1 MKTPNLKLACC
12 KTLASKH
19 HDRQWPYATAFV
31 QTKQC
36 KQEQCTLQPL
46 QNHCR
51 SARSTTAAPHCD
63 SPAAMVRTRRQVKE
77 DDAAK
82 AGKRW
87 PYAAA
92 AAIIA
97 IVAAHYYNATV
108 VRSDD
113 LGTGSMF
120 DRIAPHYD
128 RANDFMSLGLHHGW
142 RAALID
148 GLDVQKS
155 DRALDLAT
163 GTADVAILQGKRGA
177 TVLGVDP
184 SQNMLDIGRGKVTEA
199 GLDDVVELVL
209 GDATSLQLNSSI
221 YDKVTISFGIRNIP
235 DIDGALREMRRVAKR
250 GAVLGIL
257 EFALPERGL
266 LAPVA
271 RAFVSVVVPVLGA
284 VLSLSL
290 IHI

>member
-1 MKTPNLKLACC
+1 
-12 KTLASKH
+12 
-19 HDRQWPYATAFV
+19 
-31 QTKQC
+31 
-36 KQEQCTLQPL
+36 
-46 QNHCR
+46 
-51 SARSTTAAPHCD
+51 
-63 SPAAMVRTRRQVKE
+63 MVRTRRQVKE

-82 AGKRW
+82 QQRRW

-92 AAIIA
+92 AAIA
-97 IVAAHYYNATV
+97 AVVAAHYYNATV
-108 VRSDD
+108 KRSDD

-142 RAALID
+142 REALID
-148 GLDVQKS
+148 VLDVQKS

-184 SQNMLDIGRGKVTEA
+184 SKNMLDIGRGKVSEA
-199 GLDDVVELVL
+199 GLDDVVTLEL
-209 GDATSLQLNSSI
+209 GDATALQLNSSI

-235 DIDGALREMRRVAKR
+235 DIDGALREMRRVSKQ
-250 GAVLGIL
+250 GALLGVL
-257 EFALPERGL
+257 EFALPESGL

-284 VLSLSL
+284 VLSGARFDEYAHLARSIAEFPSPDKFRERIAAAGFEAREPQL
-290 IHI
+290 FACGAVVLYVATAV

>member
-1 MKTPNLKLACC
+1 MA
-12 KTLASKH
+12 
-19 HDRQWPYATAFV
+19 
-31 QTKQC
+31 
-36 KQEQCTLQPL
+36 
-46 QNHCR
+46 
-51 SARSTTAAPHCD
+51 
-63 SPAAMVRTRRQVKE
+63 VRTRRQRKQ
-77 DDAAK
+77 DDAEK
-82 AGKRW
+82 KKRW

-108 VRSDD
+108 IRSDD

-128 RANDFMSLGLHHGW
+128 KANDFMSLGLHHGW
-142 RAALID
+142 REALID
-148 GLDVQKS
+148 VLDISKT

-184 SQNMLDIGRGKVTEA
+184 SQNMLEIGRGKVTEA
-199 GLDDVVELVL
+199 GLDDVVRLEL
-209 GDATSLQLNSSI
+209 GDATALQLNSSI
-221 YDKVTISFGIRNIP
+221 YDKITISFGIRNIL
-235 DIDGALREMRRVAKR
+235 DVDQALREMRRVAR
-250 GAVLGIL
+250 PGALLGVL
-257 EFALPERGL
+257 EFALPESGL

-284 VLSLSL
+284 VLSGARFDEYAHLARSIAEFPSPDKFRERIAAAGFEAHEPQL
-290 IHI
+290 FACGAVVLYVATAV

>member
-1 MKTPNLKLACC
+1 
-12 KTLASKH
+12 
-19 HDRQWPYATAFV
+19 
-31 QTKQC
+31 
-36 KQEQCTLQPL
+36 
-46 QNHCR
+46 
-51 SARSTTAAPHCD
+51 
-63 SPAAMVRTRRQVKE
+63 MVRTRRQVKE

-92 AAIIA
+92 AALLA
-97 IVAAHYYNATV
+97 IVAAHYYNSNV
-108 VRSDD
+108 IRSDD
-113 LGTGSMF
+113 LGTGLMF

-142 RAALID
+142 REVLVD
-148 GLDVQKS
+148 VLDVQKS

-177 TVLGVDP
+177 SVLGVDP
-184 SQNMLDIGRGKVTEA
+184 SKNMLAIGRGKVTEA
-199 GLDDVVELVL
+199 GLDDFVKLVE
-209 GDATSLQLNSSI
+209 GDATSLSLNSSI

-235 DIDGALREMRRVAKR
+235 DIDGALHEMRRVSKP
-250 GAVLGIL
+250 GAVLGVL

-284 VLSLSL
+284 VLSGARFDEYAHLARSISEFPAPDKFRERIAAAGFEAREPQL
-290 IHI
+290 FACGAVVLYVATAV

>member
-1 MKTPNLKLACC
+1 
-12 KTLASKH
+12 
-19 HDRQWPYATAFV
+19 
-31 QTKQC
+31 
-36 KQEQCTLQPL
+36 
-46 QNHCR
+46 
-51 SARSTTAAPHCD
+51 
-63 SPAAMVRTRRQVKE
+63 MVRTRRQVKE

-92 AAIIA
+92 VALAAIIT
-97 IVAAHYYNATV
+97 AHYYNATV
-108 VRSDD
+108 IRSDD

-142 RAALID
+142 REVLVEV
-148 GLDVQKS
+148 LDVQKS

-177 TVLGVDP
+177 SVLGVDP
-184 SQNMLDIGRGKVTEA
+184 SKNMLDIGRGKVTEA
-199 GLDDVVELVL
+199 GLDDVVTLEL
-209 GDATSLQLNSSI
+209 GDATSLNLNSSI

-235 DIDGALREMRRVAKR
+235 DIDGALREMRRVSKR
-250 GAVLGIL
+250 GALLGVL
-257 EFALPERGL
+257 EFALPESGV

-284 VLSLSL
+284 VLSGARFDEYAHLARSISEFPAPDKYRERIAAAGFEAHEPQL
-290 IHI
+290 FACGAVVLYVATAV

>member
-1 MKTPNLKLACC
+1 
-12 KTLASKH
+12 
-19 HDRQWPYATAFV
+19 
-31 QTKQC
+31 
-36 KQEQCTLQPL
+36 
-46 QNHCR
+46 
-51 SARSTTAAPHCD
+51 
-63 SPAAMVRTRRQVKE
+63 MVRTRRQVKE

-82 AGKRW
+82 QQKRW

-92 AAIIA
+92 AAILA

-108 VRSDD
+108 IRSND

-142 RAALID
+142 RGALID
-148 GLDVQKS
+148 GLDVS
-155 DRALDLAT
+155 SNDRALDLAT

-184 SQNMLDIGRGKVTEA
+184 SKNMLEIGRDKITKA
-199 GLDDVVELVL
+199 GLDDFVKLVE

-235 DIDGALREMRRVAKR
+235 DIDGALREMRRVAKQ
-250 GAVLGIL
+250 GALLGIL
-257 EFALPERGL
+257 EFALPESGL

-284 VLSLSL
+284 VLSGARFDEYAHLARSIAEFPAPDRFRERIAAAGFEAREPQL
-290 IHI
+290 FACGAVVLYVATAV